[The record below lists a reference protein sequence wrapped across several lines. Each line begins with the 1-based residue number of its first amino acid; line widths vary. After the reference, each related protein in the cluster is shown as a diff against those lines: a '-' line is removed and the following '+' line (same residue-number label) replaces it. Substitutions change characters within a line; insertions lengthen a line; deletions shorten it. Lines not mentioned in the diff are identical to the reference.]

1 MAKIS
6 PKNGQAWSDMAG
18 VLDMWQITFVSSLQ
32 NMSYHV
38 ATWVD
43 IFGPLRTTCEYLWI
57 KWTTL
62 SAVFQKMSSCSSHGP
77 WWLGVGSHVLRVKFS
92 VPIWV
97 IPRVDNRQI
106 LKWLEWY
113 WWILMDID
121 GYWLTNRTQ
130 GVYSFSLRFSTAS
143 QTQAA
148 WHVLLFNLLSFRMTM
163 RYQRLS
169 RVEDESEPSEEH
181 GTLINHS
188 SRRFCWWLIFWK
200 MNFDRFLVDPPPV
213 CEGPC
218 FFLHCYA
225 SSSTR
230 GSDSDAE
237 FVKMKPT
244 WLPKCLYTSSWGV
257 PWEVKD
263 IMRQKALDPDKSKG
277 DHGDKL
283 TMFDVSGPAV
293 KWLWI
298 ATAIHWPF
306 ALVLPVAAYDFT
318 DCNGLGMPRYR
329 VWLWGLA
336 FPVLATMIGIEWKC
350 FLAVL
355 EVQVSSISLPWRS
368 FAEFCCQAFSLT
380 HLKMVLK

>member
-1 MAKIS
+1 MAKIW

-18 VLDMWQITFVSSLQ
+18 VLD
-32 NMSYHV
+32 
-38 ATWVD
+38 
-43 IFGPLRTTCEYLWI
+43 IFGRHATPVDQVDATCG
-57 KWTTL
+57 
-62 SAVFQKMSSCSSHGP
+62 FQNMSSCSSHGP
-77 WWLGVGSHVLRVKFS
+77 WWLGVGSHVLRWSF
-92 VPIWV
+92 PFEIWI

-106 LKWLEWY
+106 LEWY
-113 WWILMDID
+113 WILI

-130 GVYSFSLRFSTAS
+130 WVYSFSLRFSTAS

-181 GTLINHS
+181 GTLINHG
-188 SRRFCWWLIFWK
+188 SRCFCWWLIFWK
-200 MNFDRFLVDPPPV
+200 MNIDRFLVHPPQFV
-213 CEGPC
+213 KGLV
-218 FFLHCYA
+218 FFHCYS

-277 DHGDKL
+277 DHGAKL

-350 FLAVL
+350 LLALL
-355 EVQVSSISLPWRS
+355 EVQVSTIPLPWRF

>member
-1 MAKIS
+1 MFLLVT
-6 PKNGQAWSDMAG
+6 DF
-18 VLDMWQITFVSSLQ
+18 LEDEYWQIPCASPQVVKGL
-32 NMSYHV
+32 
-38 ATWVD
+38 
-43 IFGPLRTTCEYLWI
+43 
-57 KWTTL
+57 
-62 SAVFQKMSSCSSHGP
+62 VF
-77 WWLGVGSHVLRVKFS
+77 F
-92 VPIWV
+92 
-97 IPRVDNRQI
+97 
-106 LKWLEWY
+106 
-113 WWILMDID
+113 
-121 GYWLTNRTQ
+121 
-130 GVYSFSLRFSTAS
+130 
-143 QTQAA
+143 
-148 WHVLLFNLLSFRMTM
+148 
-163 RYQRLS
+163 
-169 RVEDESEPSEEH
+169 
-181 GTLINHS
+181 
-188 SRRFCWWLIFWK
+188 
-200 MNFDRFLVDPPPV
+200 
-213 CEGPC
+213 
-218 FFLHCYA
+218 HCY

-277 DHGDKL
+277 DHGAKL

-350 FLAVL
+350 FLALL
-355 EVQVSSISLPWRS
+355 EVQVSTIPLPWRF

-380 HLKMVLK
+380 HLEMVLK

>member
-1 MAKIS
+1 
-6 PKNGQAWSDMAG
+6 
-18 VLDMWQITFVSSLQ
+18 
-32 NMSYHV
+32 
-38 ATWVD
+38 
-43 IFGPLRTTCEYLWI
+43 
-57 KWTTL
+57 
-62 SAVFQKMSSCSSHGP
+62 
-77 WWLGVGSHVLRVKFS
+77 
-92 VPIWV
+92 
-97 IPRVDNRQI
+97 
-106 LKWLEWY
+106 
-113 WWILMDID
+113 
-121 GYWLTNRTQ
+121 
-130 GVYSFSLRFSTAS
+130 
-143 QTQAA
+143 
-148 WHVLLFNLLSFRMTM
+148 
-163 RYQRLS
+163 
-169 RVEDESEPSEEH
+169 
-181 GTLINHS
+181 
-188 SRRFCWWLIFWK
+188 

-283 TMFDVSGPAV
+283 TMSDVSGPAV

-350 FLAVL
+350 ILAVL